1 MNITLHKPR
10 KYSKCTKRWVR
21 PSYLTEYSRRN
32 PYNSGYCE
40 DQKLIQRLIETTTYT
55 IFIFSISFD
64 KILDTEVVPAY
75 VWMSMG
81 ALGFDSSEWKSKFC
95 EYIK

>member
-10 KYSKCTKRWVR
+10 RYSQCTKRWVR

-55 IFIFSISFD
+55 IFILNFIGLQSF
-64 KILDTEVVPAY
+64 KKCYSRITSVMYRLLEIYLKHPIY
-75 VWMSMG
+75 
-81 ALGFDSSEWKSKFC
+81 
-95 EYIK
+95 